1 MKDKYISIFMM
12 GFFVGIIFI
21 TLANE
26 LGSQRY
32 SDAIRKCVREIGPNK

>member
-1 MKDKYISIFMM
+1 MNDKDISIFMI
-12 GFFVGIIFI
+12 GFFIGLSTIFI
-21 TLANE
+21 ANE